1 MDKYKR
7 IIGLFL
13 CVLVISSLS
22 GCSDNAAATGLNVNQ
37 TKGVSDVL
45 AAGMAEEDKKKD
57 NIDPSKGNGTESETV
72 SYSESESKEESSG
85 INEEISED
93 QTYLEYYQ
101 GLASEEASEK
111 TDGIDVDL
119 TALSSTMVFAEVYN
133 MMMDPM
139 SYIGKTVRMNGSFT
153 IYHDDEKNRDH
164 YACIIQ
170 DATACCSQGVEFV
183 LTDDYT
189 FPEDYPEEGEDIC
202 VTGVFKTY
210 KEGKYTYWALMDA
223 KKD

>member
-7 IIGLFL
+7 IIGSLL

-22 GCSDNAAATGLNVNQ
+22 GCGDNAAATGLKVDK

-45 AAGMAEEDKKKD
+45 EAGMAEEDGKKD
-57 NIDPSKGNGTESETV
+57 NIDLSKGNET
-72 SYSESESKEESSG
+72 ESESKEESSG
-85 INEEISED
+85 VNEEISED

-101 GLASEEASEK
+101 GLSSEETSGK

-119 TALSSTMVFAEVYN
+119 TELSGTMVFAEVYN

-139 SYIGKTVRMNGSFT
+139 SYIGKTVRMNGNFT

-170 DATACCSQGVEFV
+170 DATACCSQGVEFM
-183 LTDDYT
+183 LTDDYS